1 MYIDIDNTYLSISNT
16 NYIIVMIRKSAGS
29 LSPTYCIEYLN
40 RASKRFP
47 DFNLAR
53 FNRTHGKMILTGM
66 SAAQCET
73 KDAFGQSPD
82 RLARKIAYY
91 IFMNRVVEAILVSL
105 IAACF
110 MVTTI
115 IDGILG
121 TRVERRFIDSL
132 RSISRD
138 KLSRLRRAQIRY
150 IFRCQYGLSKIKIR
164 LAGGSYWLSIPCVV
178 EGRKDGRPVK
188 YMAKIINDQSAV
200 KHRYMTML
208 RNLGIIAG
216 GVEFWFEQYDSARDM
231 ASFERHCLDRLREK
245 GVNSPAV
252 MGMHSLNEEDYMLVT
267 EFIEGKTL
275 SDVTLGT
282 AEISDVLATLKKM
295 HDSKVIHGDIKLDNF
310 LYSGGKVYLIDCLKI
325 GHTTLPVAQA
335 FDLICALCSL
345 CEKAPVDTV
354 MGLARRHFTEDELT
368 YAGTMLDVAVSKV
381 DIDLP
386 PEKAR
391 ELRQELGN
399 PV

>member
-1 MYIDIDNTYLSISNT
+1 
-16 NYIIVMIRKSAGS
+16 
-29 LSPTYCIEYLN
+29 
-40 RASKRFP
+40 
-47 DFNLAR
+47 
-53 FNRTHGKMILTGM
+53 M

-73 KDAFGQSPD
+73 KDTFGQSPD
-82 RLARKIAYY
+82 RLARRIAYY

-138 KLSRLRRAQIRY
+138 KLSRLRKAQMRY
-150 IFRCQYGLSKIKIR
+150 IFRCQYGLSKISIR
-164 LAGGSYWLSIPCVV
+164 LAGGTYWLSIPCVV
-178 EGRKDGRPVK
+178 EGRKAGKPVR

-208 RNLGIIAG
+208 RNLGILAG
-216 GVEFWFEQYDSARDM
+216 GAEFWFEKYEDARDM
-231 ASFERHCLDRLREK
+231 ATFERHCLDRLREK
-245 GVNSPAV
+245 GVNSPRV

-267 EFIEGKTL
+267 EFIEGKNL
-275 SDVTLGT
+275 SEVTLGT
-282 AEISDVLATLKKM
+282 AEISEVLAILKKM

-310 LYSGGKVYLIDCLKI
+310 LYSDGKIYLVDCLKI

-345 CEKAPVDTV
+345 CEKAPVKAV
-354 MGLARRHFTEDELT
+354 MGEARRHFTEEELLF
-368 YAGTMLDVAVSKV
+368 AGNLLDIAVSKV

-386 PEKAR
+386 PDKSR